1 MPCTLAL
8 LWQWNIGMWK
18 ALFGD
23 WRSTVLSA
31 NGILKSSI
39 RRPMETADK
48 IEREHIQALKE
59 ADKISLFI
67 FTHLH

>member
-1 MPCTLAL
+1 
-8 LWQWNIGMWK
+8 
-18 ALFGD
+18 
-23 WRSTVLSA
+23 
-31 NGILKSSI
+31 
-39 RRPMETADK
+39 METADK